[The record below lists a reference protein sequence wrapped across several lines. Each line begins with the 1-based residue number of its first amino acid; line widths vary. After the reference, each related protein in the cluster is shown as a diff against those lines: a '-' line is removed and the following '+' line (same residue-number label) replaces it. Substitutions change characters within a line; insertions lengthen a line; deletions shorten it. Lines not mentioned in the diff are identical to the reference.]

1 MIFSILMT
9 LLVLFSVACVLF
21 FIFYLL
27 LPSLNAQKVN
37 TSNPLFSEQE
47 FQAPPQSQKVK
58 SSKRAVVL
66 CSREHGMGANGEG
79 YRGLPD
85 CSFYDSQFETQGE
98 CKYGCIGLGSCA
110 KVCTKNAI
118 SIINGTA
125 VVNAFCDGCG
135 DCLSKCP
142 RGLIK
147 LVERSYSQGVSC
159 NAYTMWGGSY
169 DEKCGQFDSSLDL
182 SSASVVKP
190 RSYAFWH
197 GLYGLFHR
205 G

>member
-47 FQAPPQSQKVK
+47 FQFPSQVSKEK
-58 SSKRAVVL
+58 ATKRAFVL
-66 CSREHGMGANGEG
+66 CSCERAMGANGTNYEG
-79 YRGLPD
+79 LKD
-85 CSFYDSQFETQGE
+85 CSFFDSQFETLGE

-110 KVCTKNAI
+110 KVCSRNAI

-125 VVNAFCDGCG
+125 VVNVLCDGCG

-147 LVERSYSQGVSC
+147 LVDVGYSQGVSC
-159 NAYTMWGGSY
+159 NAYTMWNGSY
-169 DEKCGQFDSSLDL
+169 EEKCDRFDSSLDL
-182 SSASVVKP
+182 SPSSITKP
-190 RSYAFWH
+190 RNYVFWSR
-197 GLYGLFHR
+197 LYGLFHR